1 MAGSSLLAL
10 IDDITSL
17 LDDVAVLS
25 KVAVKK
31 TSGVVG
37 DDLAL
42 NAEQVTGFAASRELP
57 VVWAVAKGS
66 FVNKLILVPT
76 ALLISAF
83 APWAVMP
90 LLMVGGI
97 YLCFEGFEKVAHKL
111 LHGKEDA
118 AHAAELAAALRDV
131 KVDLVALERERIKG
145 AIRTDFILSAEIVVI
160 ALGTMATQPILSQI
174 MALSVIGI
182 AITVLVYGLVA
193 AIVKLD
199 DLGVALYNGPRA
211 GKAFGALILRLA
223 PVLMKTLSVVGIAAM
238 FMVGGSIIAHGIP
251 AIEHVVEA
259 AVHGVGGGLL
269 GTIVSTLLDALVGVV
284 AGGIVVG
291 VVSVPKLFRK
301 APAPK

>member
-223 PVLMKTLSVVGIAAM
+223 PVLMKTLSVVGTAAM
-238 FMVGGSIIAHGIP
+238 FRVGGSIIAHGIP

-259 AVHGVGGGLL
+259 AVHGVGGGLV